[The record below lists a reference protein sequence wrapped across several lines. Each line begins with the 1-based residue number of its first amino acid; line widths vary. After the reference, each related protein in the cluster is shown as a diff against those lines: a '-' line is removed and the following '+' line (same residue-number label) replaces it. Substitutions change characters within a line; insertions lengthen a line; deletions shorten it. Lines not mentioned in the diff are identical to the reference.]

1 MGLVERRDESW
12 WYLFEGEIYSNLNYK
27 VEVEEGKKIYGWWI
41 GLDDDDGGGFLVSCI
56 SFSFT
61 IYNQTKP
68 HTSHKFLSIYFC

>member
-27 VEVEEGKKIYGWWI
+27 VEVEEGKKYMVG
-41 GLDDDDGGGFLVSCI
+41 GLDWMDDDGGGFLVSCI

-61 IYNQTKP
+61 TYNQTKS